1 MVYTLVGSEPQ
12 TLEGLEDSVVIVL
25 TLIAI
30 LIFQPIAAAAQIKA
44 QARSAATPAWN
55 KGILPISPES
65 YYNAI
70 ECGTQG
76 GEDPPCVFF
85 DTGLCKNDDFALA
98 LYTPYKMVAYE
109 VWRVVR
115 QKQPPPKPSYQEAQ
129 RTRITVGVTPVRG
142 SKNPIKDLVL
152 KRGGRVVTP
161 VDRSVNESGGR
172 FTFDYP
178 AFAATSDV
186 TLDLVGR
193 ARTISCLIERP
204 VLTQLR

>member
-1 MVYTLVGSEPQ
+1 MRRILT
-12 TLEGLEDSVVIVL
+12 SVLAVL
-25 TLIAI
+25 M
-30 LIFQPIAAAAQIKA
+30 AAMGYATPAVAQIKA
-44 QARSAATPAWN
+44 VLRPAPAPAWT

-70 ECGTQG
+70 ECGKQG
-76 GEDPPCVFF
+76 GDDPPCVFF

-115 QKQPPPKPSYQEAQ
+115 QKQPAPTPSYPEAQ

-142 SKNPIKDLVL
+142 SKNTFTDLIL
-152 KRGGRVVTP
+152 KRGARVVPP
-161 VDRSVNESGGR
+161 VARSLSGDGGR

-178 AFAATSDV
+178 AFAATGSV
-186 TLDLVGR
+186 TLDLIGK
-193 ARTISCLIERP
+193 AKTISCLIEP
-204 VLTQLR
+204 SVLRQFR

>member
-1 MVYTLVGSEPQ
+1 VYTLVGSEPQ

-152 KRGGRVVTP
+152 KRGGRMVTP